1 MRALREIMQEIALL
15 GLWRSKFFESAA
27 FYGETAMRVLHGL
40 DRFSE
45 DLDFSLLKPMSDFD
59 IAKYLGALQKE
70 LEEVLEQ
77 QSIQLN
83 QIAELQAELAAVKST
98 AEAELM
104 KQVKLQTH
112 LKEENLNLQEDLN
125 RAYKQYKHEVRE
137 I

>member
-1 MRALREIMQEIALL
+1 M
-15 GLWRSKFFESAA
+15 
-27 FYGETAMRVLHGL
+27 
-40 DRFSE
+40 
-45 DLDFSLLKPMSDFD
+45 
-59 IAKYLGALQKE
+59 QKE